1 VRYFLEFSYAGT
13 NYHGWQ
19 SQPNAIS
26 VQGIMENVLTTI
38 LKSPTTLIAAG
49 RTDTGVH
56 ARQMVAHFDFDA
68 ESHEKLVYQFNQFL
82 PFDIVVHS
90 LKQVKLN
97 AHARFD
103 AISRTYEYHISSQK
117 TAFEN
122 DLHYQ
127 VNQNLDFD
135 LMNTAA
141 QILLDYQDF
150 ECFSKSKTDVKTFF
164 CHISHAEW
172 TNSEK
177 GYTFTIKANRFL
189 RNMVRSI
196 VGTLIE
202 IGLEKKKVEELH
214 QIISNKK
221 RSGAGYS
228 VPALGLFLTKI
239 EYPDN
244 IYL

>member
-1 VRYFLEFSYAGT
+1 MDDEVDFP
-13 NYHGWQ
+13 NWWQ
-19 SQPNAIS
+19 SKLILSKDYLQKAYHYLDSEEKTES
-26 VQGIMENVLTTI
+26 VSERV
-38 LKSPTTLIAAG
+38 PTG
-49 RTDTGVH
+49 E
-56 ARQMVAHFDFDA
+56 Q
-68 ESHEKLVYQFNQFL
+68 KLVYQFNQFL

-150 ECFSKSKTDVKTFF
+150 ECFSESKTDVKTFF

>member
-1 VRYFLEFSYAGT
+1 MRYFLEFSYAGT